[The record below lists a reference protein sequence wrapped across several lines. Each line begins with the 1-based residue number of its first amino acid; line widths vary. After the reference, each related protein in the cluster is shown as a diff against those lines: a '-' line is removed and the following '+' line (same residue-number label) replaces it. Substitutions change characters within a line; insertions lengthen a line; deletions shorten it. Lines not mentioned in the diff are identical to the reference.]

1 MPVSTLKDSNSLD
14 SASPAP
20 DEVEAE
26 ASPSASSTDES
37 KPARPPRQSRQ
48 TRRQR
53 RARPSGPSRLI
64 ETAGPDPATPVAE
77 VRFVVGTIIGTHGIS
92 GELKVLLT
100 TDEPEHL
107 LTIKRVYVGE
117 DQHARRV
124 LSARLHDRF
133 ALMRLKG
140 IGTPEAGLELR
151 GQQVR
156 IAGTDARP
164 LQAGEYYLYQLIGL
178 RAFDESGQEVGTV
191 TDIME
196 TGANDVLVVAPAD
209 GGKDQLYPNH
219 PDVVLEIKPDEGRL
233 VVRPLVYLE

>member
-1 MPVSTLKDSNSLD
+1 VTAEPEV
-14 SASPAP
+14 PAP
-20 DEVEAE
+20 ETAT
-26 ASPSASSTDES
+26 TDA
-37 KPARPPRQSRQ
+37 KPARPPRASRQ

-64 ETAGPDPATPVAE
+64 ETSGPDPATPLGE
-77 VRFVVGTIIGTHGIS
+77 VRLVVGTIVGTHGID

-107 LTIKRVYVGE
+107 KTIKRVYVGDE
-117 DQHARRV
+117 QNPRRV
-124 LSARLHDRF
+124 LGVRFHDRF

-140 IGTPEAGLELR
+140 IPTPEAGAEFR

-164 LQAGEYYLYQLIGL
+164 LAPGEFYLYQLIGL
-178 RAFDESGQEVGTV
+178 AVVDESGRALGTV

-196 TGANDVLVVAPAD
+196 TGANDVLVVAPA
-209 GGKDQLYPNH
+209 GGGPDQLYPNH
-219 PDVVLEIKPDEGRL
+219 PDVVLDINPEDGKL